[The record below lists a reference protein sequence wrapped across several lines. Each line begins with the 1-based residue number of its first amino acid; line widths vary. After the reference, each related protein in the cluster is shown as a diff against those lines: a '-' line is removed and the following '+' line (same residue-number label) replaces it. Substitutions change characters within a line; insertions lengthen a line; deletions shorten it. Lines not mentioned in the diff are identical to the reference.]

1 MGETTV
7 TARHVLPVRSPRL
20 AIAGLVVSTAAI
32 LGIFFNVGAAGA
44 DGTDPGLPGPTGTCI
59 PVIDPGCVL
68 PTDTATATGTAT
80 DTAIPTD
87 TATDTATATDTT
99 TVTATSSI
107 PAPTTA
113 PPTTASS
120 TASSIATSAAPS
132 SSSAVPVGTLGTQNP
147 NQDAPISAGQCGG
160 LLCASSGF
168 EAGSTAQPTAAGTA
182 PTLASTGSANRL
194 TLELSLGLL
203 AAGAA
208 MLAGSSRRV
217 ATAVRRRARRR
228 H

>member
-1 MGETTV
+1 
-7 TARHVLPVRSPRL
+7 
-20 AIAGLVVSTAAI
+20 VSTAAI
-32 LGIFFNVGAAGA
+32 IGIFFNVGAAGA
-44 DGTDPGLPGPTGTCI
+44 DGTGPGLPGPTGTCI

-68 PTDTATATGTAT
+68 PTDTATATDTAT

-87 TATDTATATDTT
+87 TATDTATSTDTT

-120 TASSIATSAAPS
+120 TASSIPTSTAPS

-147 NQDAPISAGQCGG
+147 NQDAPISAGQCGA

-168 EAGSTAQPTAAGTA
+168 EAGSTAQPTAATA

-217 ATAVRRRARRR
+217 ATAVRQRARRR